1 MEKNYTDELYEV
13 LDEMNVRIEEIVN
26 EHDNPEALEL
36 IISKLNQKAQ
46 EFIYDFQT
54 EIEKLELIEMKL

>member
-13 LDEMNVRIEEIVN
+13 LDEMNARIEEIVN

-54 EIEKLELIEMKL
+54 EIEKLELIEMGI

>member
-1 MEKNYTDELYEV
+1 MEKNYTDELYEL
-13 LDEMNVRIEEIVN
+13 LDEMNARIEEIVN

>member
-13 LDEMNVRIEEIVN
+13 LDEMNARIEEIVN
-26 EHDNPEALEL
+26 EHDNPEVLEL
-36 IISKLNQKAQ
+36 IISKLNQKTQ

-54 EIEKLELIEMKL
+54 EIEKLELIEMKI

>member
-13 LDEMNVRIEEIVN
+13 LDEMNARIEEIVN
-26 EHDNPEALEL
+26 EHDNPEELEL

-54 EIEKLELIEMKL
+54 EIEKLELIEMKI